1 MDEEDNYEGVYW
13 IEVEGGTAYIRR
25 VDGHDLRPHEIRRI
39 KKLLRMFDEDDASL
53 EPIRPQG

>member
-25 VDGHDLRPHEIRRI
+25 MDGRDLTPHEVRRL
-39 KKLLRMFDEDDASL
+39 KRLLGVFDEDDASPK
-53 EPIRPQG
+53 PIRPKG